1 MTNTIAVLRDFL
13 VNQSIQPIDA
23 DELDRSTDLLEEGVL
38 DSLSLMVLVD
48 FLSERY
54 SIAFDADEVIPRNF
68 QSLEAIAT
76 LVDGK
81 VEGKG

>member
-13 VNQSIQPIDA
+13 VHQSIQPIDA

-68 QSLEAIAT
+68 QSLEVIAR

>member
-13 VNQSIQPIDA
+13 VNDSNQPVDEA
-23 DELDRSTDLLEEGVL
+23 ELDRSSDLLEEGIL

-54 SIAFDADEVIPRNF
+54 SIEFDADEVIPRNF
-68 QSLEAIAT
+68 KSLEAIAT

-81 VEGKG
+81 VEGRG

>member
-1 MTNTIAVLRDFL
+1 MANTIAALRDFL
-13 VNQSIQPIDA
+13 VNHSNQPIDA
-23 DELDRSTDLLEEGVL
+23 DQLDRSRDLLEEGVL

-48 FLSERY
+48 FLSEHY
-54 SIAFDADEVIPRNF
+54 SIEFDADEVIPRNF
-68 QSLEAIAT
+68 KSLEAIAT